1 MTTKLSNQGRLL
13 FPIWVGVVSLVLGF
27 PLLAL
32 ASGYGHGGGTAHHTT
47 GKTSPHGSDSTG
59 HGKGYASAGAH
70 GGHGKG
76 YSGGNTHGGH
86 GKEYAGGGAHGGYGM
101 KGKMGGGSHG
111 PHQSASKFIDH
122 ILKFKEG
129 MAVTDDQAAKLQ
141 SIKTD
146 FEKTKITM
154 KAAIQ
159 LASLDL
165 HELMRDDKG
174 SLNEVEAKLK
184 DLYDT
189 RAGMYFASVKAS
201 RDAKA
206 VLTEEQRAR
215 MKTVHDRINAY
226 KGGGMGGKGHPGGYK
241 HHGKEQKS

>member
-1 MTTKLSNQGRLL
+1 MRPKHGKQGFRL
-13 FPIWVGVVSLVLGF
+13 FPIWAAVLGLVLGF

-32 ASGYGHGGGTAHHTT
+32 ASGYGHGGGSAHHVT
-47 GKTSPHGSDSTG
+47 GKTSPHGSGMMG
-59 HGKGYASAGAH
+59 HGKGYPGGSMH
-70 GGHGKG
+70 GGHG
-76 YSGGNTHGGH
+76 
-86 GKEYAGGGAHGGYGM
+86 M
-101 KGKMGGGSHG
+101 KGHMGGGSHG

-122 ILKFKEG
+122 ILKFKDG
-129 MAVTDDQAAKLQ
+129 MAITDNQVARLQ
-141 SIKTD
+141 TIKTD
-146 FEKTKITM
+146 FKKTKIKM
-154 KAAIQ
+154 KAEIQ
-159 LASLDL
+159 LASVDL
-165 HELMRDDKG
+165 HDLLRDDKG

-226 KGGGMGGKGHPGGYK
+226 KGTGMGGKGHPGGYK

>member
-1 MTTKLSNQGRLL
+1 MIRKHGRHCFRLL
-13 FPIWVGVVSLVLGF
+13 PIWAGVLSLVLGF

-32 ASGYGHGGGTAHHTT
+32 ASGYSHGSGSAHHAT
-47 GKTSPHGSDSTG
+47 GKTSPHGSGTMG
-59 HGKGYASAGAH
+59 HGKGH
-70 GGHGKG
+70 PGG
-76 YSGGNTHGGH
+76 S
-86 GKEYAGGGAHGGYGM
+86 
-101 KGKMGGGSHG
+101 MGGGGHG

-122 ILKFKEG
+122 ILKFKDG
-129 MAVTDDQAAKLQ
+129 MAITDDQAAKLQ
-141 SIKTD
+141 AIKTE
-146 FEKTKITM
+146 FQKTKIKM
-154 KAAIQ
+154 KAEIQ
-159 LASLDL
+159 LASVDL
-165 HELMRDDKG
+165 HDLLRDDKG

-226 KGGGMGGKGHPGGYK
+226 KGTGMGTKGHPGGYK

>member
-1 MTTKLSNQGRLL
+1 MTPKHGRQGIRLFTIWAGVLSLA
-13 FPIWVGVVSLVLGF
+13 LGL
-27 PLLAL
+27 PLLSL
-32 ASGYGHGGGTAHHTT
+32 ASGYGHDGGSAHHATD
-47 GKTSPHGSDSTG
+47 KTSPHESGSM
-59 HGKGYASAGAH
+59 
-70 GGHGKG
+70 GHGKG
-76 YSGGNTHGGH
+76 YSGGGTHGGH
-86 GKEYAGGGAHGGYGM
+86 AKGYSGGGSQGGHAKGYPGGGSHGGHGM

-141 SIKTD
+141 ALKTD

-206 VLTEEQRAR
+206 VLTEEQRSR

-226 KGGGMGGKGHPGGYK
+226 KGSDMGGKGHPGGYK

>member
-1 MTTKLSNQGRLL
+1 MTPKHGKHCFRLIPL
-13 FPIWVGVVSLVLGF
+13 WAGVLGLVLGF
-27 PLLAL
+27 PMLAL
-32 ASGYGHGGGTAHHTT
+32 ASGYGHGGVHHATS
-47 GKTSPHGSDSTG
+47 KTSPHGSGTMG
-59 HGKGYASAGAH
+59 HGKGYP
-70 GGHGKG
+70 GGSMH
-76 YSGGNTHGGH
+76 SGH
-86 GKEYAGGGAHGGYGM
+86 GM

-122 ILKFKEG
+122 ILKFKDG
-129 MAVTDDQAAKLQ
+129 MAITDDQAAKLHT
-141 SIKTD
+141 IKSD
-146 FEKTKITM
+146 FEKTKIKM
-154 KAAIQ
+154 KADIQ
-159 LASLDL
+159 LTSVDL
-165 HELMRDDKG
+165 HDLLRDDKG
-174 SLNEVEAKLK
+174 SLTEVEAKLK

-226 KGGGMGGKGHPGGYK
+226 KGTGMGSKGHPGGYK

>member
-1 MTTKLSNQGRLL
+1 MTRKHGKHYFRLL
-13 FPIWVGVVSLVLGF
+13 PIWAGVLSLVVGF
-27 PLLAL
+27 PFLAL
-32 ASGYGHGGGTAHHTT
+32 ASGYGHGDGSAHHAT
-47 GKTSPHGSDSTG
+47 GKTSPHGSGTMG
-59 HGKGYASAGAH
+59 HGKGH
-70 GGHGKG
+70 PGG
-76 YSGGNTHGGH
+76 S
-86 GKEYAGGGAHGGYGM
+86 
-101 KGKMGGGSHG
+101 MGGGSHG

-122 ILKFKEG
+122 ILKFKDG
-129 MAVTDDQAAKLQ
+129 MAITDDQAAKLQ
-141 SIKTD
+141 AIKTD
-146 FEKTKITM
+146 FKKTKIKM
-154 KAAIQ
+154 KAEIQ
-159 LASLDL
+159 LASVDL
-165 HELMRDDKG
+165 HDLLRDDKG

-226 KGGGMGGKGHPGGYK
+226 KGTGMGTKGHPGGYK